1 VVGFQPPMSD
11 QLSSPAPLGEMS
23 LFHLYD
29 LLVKRWKFVVG
40 TSLMAGGLTLGI
52 TYLVPPTFTAVT
64 TFIGP
69 QQQQNGAAAVLSSL
83 GALGGLT
90 GLSSAVKSPI
100 DQYVSLMQSATVTD
114 KIIDR
119 FKLIELYEVKLRADA
134 RRRLDANLRV
144 NVGKKDNIIS
154 VEVDDHDPA
163 RAAEMAN
170 AFVEELRN
178 FCKGLA
184 LTEAQQRR
192 VFFEE
197 QLQLTRDR
205 LAAAQSK
212 LQSTGVTASAIKAEP
227 KSATEAY
234 ARLKAEADATEIRL
248 ATERQRLSES
258 APEIQALK
266 ASLSAYREQLR
277 QVEASR
283 DTGGGADYVGAY
295 RLFKYQEAMFELFSK
310 QFEAAKL
317 DESKDFTVIQ
327 VVDKATPPER
337 KSQPKR
343 AMLALL
349 ATSVAALL
357 LCAVVVVSEIL
368 RYERACRSA

>member
-1 VVGFQPPMSD
+1 MSN
-11 QLSSPAPLGEMS
+11 QVNAAAPSGEMS
-23 LFHLYD
+23 LFQLAD
-29 LLVKRWKFVVG
+29 LLVKRWK
-40 TSLMAGGLTLGI
+40 LIAGGSLVAGALTLGA
-52 TYLVPPTFTAVT
+52 TYLITPTFTAVT
-64 TFIGP
+64 TFIAP
-69 QQQQNGAAAVLSSL
+69 QQQQNGAAAALASL

-90 GLSSAVKSPI
+90 GLSSAVKSPA
-100 DQYVSLMQSATVTD
+100 DQYVSLMQSASVTD

-119 FKLIELYEVKLRADA
+119 FKLIDLYEAQFRTDA
-134 RRRLDANLRV
+134 RKQLNNNLRI

-170 AFVEELRN
+170 AFVEELRT

-197 QLQLTRDR
+197 QLQVTRDR
-205 LAAAQSK
+205 LTAAQTK
-212 LQSTGVTASAIKAEP
+212 LQSTGFNENAIKAEP

-248 ATERQRLSES
+248 STERQRLADS
-258 APEIQALK
+258 APEVQALR
-266 ASLSAYREQLR
+266 ARLSALREQLR
-277 QVEASR
+277 QLEASR
-283 DTGGGADYVGAY
+283 GSESGPDYVGAY
-295 RLFKYQEAMFELFSK
+295 REFKYQEAMFELFSK

-317 DESKDFTVIQ
+317 EESKDSTVIQ

-337 KSQPKR
+337 KSRPKR
-343 AMLALL
+343 AMLAVL
-349 ATSVAALL
+349 ATGVVALL
-357 LCAVVVVSEIL
+357 LCAVVVIGEI
-368 RYERACRSA
+368 RRFERAGRSA